1 MWDAVIVGARCAGAS
16 TALLLARHGH
26 RVLLVDRA
34 TFPSE
39 TMSTLYIHQPGVA
52 LLDRWGVLDSIIAS
66 GCPRIQTATYHIQ
79 DVVLHGPLAP
89 FGDITATYAPR
100 RHILDQLLINAAVKA
115 GAEFAE
121 GCSVS
126 ALLYS
131 GDRVAGVR
139 FRTRSGGEATEDAR
153 LVIGADGM
161 RSRVAE
167 LAGAPFNIENQRASC
182 IYYSGWTGI
191 KCGLGMREWP
201 GRSIGTVPTHDD
213 VTLILTYFPQD
224 DFPTI
229 KSDPFKAHLES
240 IRTMAPD
247 LFDEISASEQAGK
260 LQGTGDQ
267 QNFFRKAHGPGW
279 ALIGDAGHHLDSIT
293 ARGITNAFIQAELLT
308 DAVGSDLADERHLD
322 AGLSRFAE
330 ARHER
335 LIDDYYNTLETAKLQ
350 VKESRLKM
358 LRAISQ
364 VPALTERYF
373 ALVAGIISMEE
384 LLTPELAKL
393 LFKR

>member
-1 MWDAVIVGARCAGAS
+1 MRDAVIVGARCAGAA
-16 TALLLARHGH
+16 TALLLARQGH

-39 TMSTLYIHQPGVA
+39 TMSTLYIHQPGIA
-52 LLDRWGVLDSIIAS
+52 LLDRWGVLDSVADS
-66 GCPRIQTATYHIQ
+66 GCPRIETATYHIQ
-79 DVVLHGPLAP
+79 DVILHGPLAP
-89 FGDITATYAPR
+89 LGDITATYAPR
-100 RHILDQLLINAAVKA
+100 RHILDQLLINAATKA
-115 GAEFAE
+115 GVEFAE

-126 ALLYS
+126 SLLWED
-131 GDRVAGVR
+131 DRVVGVR
-139 FRTRSGGEATEDAR
+139 FRSGTGQETSERAR
-153 LVIGADGM
+153 LVVGADGM

-167 LAGAPFNIENQRASC
+167 LAGAPFIVQNERTSC

-213 VTLILTYFPQD
+213 VTLILTYFPQAS
-224 DFPTI
+224 FPVIRT
-229 KSDPFKAHLES
+229 DPLKAHLES

-247 LFDEISASEQAGK
+247 LFDEISTSEQAGK

-279 ALIGDAGHHLDSIT
+279 VLIGDAGHHLDSIT
-293 ARGITNAFIQAELLT
+293 ARGITNAFIQADLLSN
-308 DAVGSDLADERHLD
+308 AVGPDLSDQRQVDIA
-322 AGLSRFAE
+322 LSQFA
-330 ARHER
+330 ATRRER
-335 LIDDYYNTLETAKLQ
+335 LIDDYYSTLEAAKLQ

-358 LRAISQ
+358 VRAISQ

-373 ALVAGIISMEE
+373 ALVAGIISVEE
-384 LLTPELAKL
+384 LMTPELARL
-393 LFKR
+393 LFRR